1 MKNLR
6 KYGKAPFDIAVIHS
20 DPSEREEMY
29 INGEKKGI
37 CQPNN
42 LHSSNSIQRIKNV
55 GKKI

>member
-29 INGEKKGI
+29 INGEKRVSVNQI
-37 CQPNN
+37 IYTPR
-42 LHSSNSIQRIKNV
+42 IQFS
-55 GKKI
+55 G